1 MRPPQVHMYESFWQL
16 DAKPF
21 EAGCDPTY
29 FFPAEAHQAA
39 LLKLRYAIENR
50 RGGAM
55 LTGASGV
62 GKTLLLQLLR
72 STLGDNI
79 APIAHL
85 VFPRMQSDQ
94 LLAYLADELQGS
106 AGSHGTPGTHESVR
120 RIQNFLAKNTELG
133 RHAVVLVDEA
143 HLIDDGALFETLRML
158 LNFEFD
164 GRPALTLLLV
174 GQSGLMTAME
184 RTPQLEERLDAKCLL
199 QPLGRVETAAY
210 VEHRLRTSGAVKA
223 VFAGDALETLHGL
236 SAGVPRRIN
245 RLCDLALLIGYA
257 EELDTISSAHLH
269 SVQRELVAVA
279 SE

>member
-1 MRPPQVHMYESFWQL
+1 MYESFWQL

-21 EAGCDPTY
+21 ETGCDPRY
-29 FFPAEAHQAA
+29 FFPGEAHQAA

-62 GKTLLLQLLR
+62 GKTLLARLLQ
-72 STLGDNI
+72 STLAENI
-79 APIAHL
+79 TPIVHL
-85 VFPRMQSDQ
+85 VFPRMETGE

-106 AGSHGTPGTHESVR
+106 SLSHGTPGTHESVR
-120 RIQNFLAKNTELG
+120 RIQSFLAKNTELG
-133 RHAVVLVDEA
+133 QHAVVLVDEA
-143 HLIDDGALFETLRML
+143 HLIDDIALLEALRML

-174 GQSGLMTAME
+174 GQVGLMTAME
-184 RTPQLEERLDAKCLL
+184 RTPQLEERIDVKCLL
-199 QPLGRVETAAY
+199 RPFGRAETAAY
-210 VEHRLRTSGAVKA
+210 VDHRLRTSGAVKGL
-223 VFAGDALETLHGL
+223 FSNDAMDTLHEL
-236 SAGVPRRIN
+236 SGGVPRRIN

-257 EELDTISSAHLH
+257 EELDMITPAHLQ
-269 SVQRELVAVA
+269 SVQRELVAVV

>member
-1 MRPPQVHMYESFWQL
+1 MYESFWQL

-29 FFPAEAHQAA
+29 FFPGEGHQAA

-50 RGGAM
+50 RAGAM

-62 GKTLLLQLLR
+62 GKTLLLQLLK
-72 STLGDNI
+72 STLGDSIN
-79 APIAHL
+79 PIVHL
-85 VFPRMQSDQ
+85 VFPRMQSDEW
-94 LLAYLADELQGS
+94 LAYLADELQGS
-106 AGSHGTPGTHESVR
+106 AGSPGTPGTHESVR
-120 RIQNFLAKNTELG
+120 RIRNFLAKNIELG

-143 HLIDDGALFETLRML
+143 HLIDDLALFETLRML

-164 GRPALTLLLV
+164 GRPSLTLMLIGQTGLV
-174 GQSGLMTAME
+174 TAME
-184 RTPQLEERLDAKCLL
+184 RTPQLEERLDVTCLL
-199 QPLGRVETAAY
+199 RPLGLAETAAY
-210 VEHRLRTSGAVKA
+210 VEHRLRTAGAA
-223 VFAGDALETLHGL
+223 RALFADEALQTLHEL

-257 EELDTISSAHLH
+257 EELDTISSAHLR